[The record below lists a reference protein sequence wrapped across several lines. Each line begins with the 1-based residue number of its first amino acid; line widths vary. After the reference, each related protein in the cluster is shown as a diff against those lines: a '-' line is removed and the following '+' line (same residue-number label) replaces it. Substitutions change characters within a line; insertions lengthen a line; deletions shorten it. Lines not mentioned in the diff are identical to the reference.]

1 MKLRVGVIGLGEQWL
16 TMHRPALRMLTE
28 RFDVRAIYCTVAKL
42 AENAASEFQAD
53 AVDGYEAM
61 IQRDDID
68 AVLVLEQ
75 SWLGHLPA
83 LAACRAGKAIY
94 WAGGSD
100 FDPQTDAPFRTCV
113 EDSGIAF
120 MSSFP
125 KRFAPA
131 TLRLKE
137 LIATS
142 LGQPRLLFCHK
153 RLSSPD
159 KPATAAK
166 PCKDSDRLQL
176 RSELI
181 EMIDWCSYVV
191 AGRAESV
198 MSANCMPSDP
208 WDYRALSLRFNTN
221 PTHKKVDLPASAAKL
236 WETRDRNGVRSVTGD
251 ISDSPE
257 SQSSD
262 GKETDGSQGI
272 DSATAQISCG
282 SYIPAAWPEAIGFRP
297 PAGMQVCCERG
308 VAFID
313 LPASLV
319 WFDDAGRHQE
329 SLDNETSVGEK
340 MLSQFHR
347 AVTSLVRNLS
357 GLDDAFN
364 ASAILRE
371 AERSSEAGQRISLD

>member
-1 MKLRVGVIGLGEQWL
+1 
-16 TMHRPALRMLTE
+16 
-28 RFDVRAIYCTVAKL
+28 
-42 AENAASEFQAD
+42 
-53 AVDGYEAM
+53 
-61 IQRDDID
+61 
-68 AVLVLEQ
+68 
-75 SWLGHLPA
+75 
-83 LAACRAGKAIY
+83 
-94 WAGGSD
+94 
-100 FDPQTDAPFRTCV
+100 
-113 EDSGIAF
+113 
-120 MSSFP
+120 
-125 KRFAPA
+125 
-131 TLRLKE
+131 
-137 LIATS
+137 
-142 LGQPRLLFCHK
+142 
-153 RLSSPD
+153 
-159 KPATAAK
+159 
-166 PCKDSDRLQL
+166 
-176 RSELI
+176 
-181 EMIDWCSYVV
+181 
-191 AGRAESV
+191 
-198 MSANCMPSDP
+198 MPSDP

-236 WETRDRNGVRSVTGD
+236 WETRDRNGERSVTGD